1 MPDGFTN
8 VDVERVA
15 ALARLALTVE
25 EKELYRRQ
33 LAEIL
38 DYARQVAAV
47 DTRGV
52 PPTTHALAPHR
63 AERADV
69 AAASLAP
76 SDALGNAPEA
86 DRSAGLFKVPRVI
99 GG

>member
-1 MPDGFTN
+1 MPGGLTK
-8 VDVERVA
+8 VDVDRIA
-15 ALARLALTVE
+15 ALARLALSAE
-25 EKELYRRQ
+25 EQELYRRQ

-52 PPTTHALAPHR
+52 PPTTHALLLRPS
-63 AERADV
+63 ERLD
-69 AAASLAP
+69 AAGPSLTV
-76 SDALGNAPEA
+76 SDALANAPEA
-86 DRSAGLFKVPRVI
+86 DRAGGLFKVPRVL